1 MTTRIL
7 RKLLDIIRREMSSD
21 RMMVLLMDETYK
33 VLFQET
39 RPLSLTEGDEIG
51 MDIVR
56 RTLEL
61 RQPMIIED
69 ISKDPRFFDR
79 INEDVKQRGSVLC
92 VPFMLDNK
100 ALGALS
106 LRRTN
111 TFNSFSCQNINFLL
125 PFLRPIKSILKS
137 CVDLEGLDRNFA
149 GESVP
154 LLVGKGEAFHR
165 LRTLIER
172 IKDRDAPAFICGES
186 GTGKEVVARAIH
198 QTGIRR
204 MGKFVAVNCG
214 AIPDLLLES
223 ELFGYARG
231 AFTGAMRNK
240 PGLIEEA
247 DGGTFFLDEI
257 CDLSLHLQA
266 KLLRLLQENEIR
278 RIGENHT
285 RRVNARFISATNKN
299 IEDQMRS
306 GHFRE
311 DLYYRLKIITIEL
324 SPLRDRQEDLFFLLN
339 YFLDKFCQEMKRE
352 RAYFSPRALELL
364 MNYTWPG
371 NVRELQSEIQRCL
384 ILAGDDELIKEDIL
398 SSKINPQGKMFTPMV
413 YRFSQAKD
421 EFEKRFLN
429 QTLARWG
436 YNRAKTAKNIGLS
449 RQGLF
454 KLIKKHNISVPKKS
468 GETDL
473 SDQLSGLGK
482 RYQ

>member
-1 MTTRIL
+1 M
-7 RKLLDIIRREMSSD
+7 DIICQEMSSD
-21 RMMVLLMDETYK
+21 KMMVLLMDETSR
-33 VLFQET
+33 VLYQEI
-39 RPLSLTEGDEIG
+39 RPPSLTEDDEIG
-51 MDIVR
+51 IDIIR

-69 ISKDPRFFDR
+69 ISKDPRLSDR
-79 INEDVKQRGSVLC
+79 INGDVKQKGSILC

-100 ALGALS
+100 ALGALF
-106 LRRTN
+106 LRRTS
-111 TFNSFSCQNINFLL
+111 TLNSFSCQNINFLL
-125 PFLRPIKSILKS
+125 PFLKPIKSILRS
-137 CVDLEGLDRNFA
+137 CVDLGNLDWNFA
-149 GESVP
+149 GESTP
-154 LLVGKGEAFHR
+154 LLVGKGEAFHS
-165 LRTLIER
+165 LRAMIER
-172 IKDRDAPAFICGES
+172 IKDRNAPVFICGES
-186 GTGKEVVARAIH
+186 GTGKEVVAQAIH

-204 MGKFVAVNCG
+204 TGKFVAINCG

-231 AFTGAMRNK
+231 SFTGATRNK

-266 KLLRLLQENEIR
+266 KLLRLFQENEIR
-278 RIGENHT
+278 RIGENYT

-339 YFLDKFCQEMKRE
+339 YFLEKFCQEMGRE
-352 RAYFSPRALELL
+352 RVYFSPRALELL

-384 ILAGDDELIKEDIL
+384 ILAGDDELIKEDVL
-398 SSKINPQGKMFTPMV
+398 SSKINPQGEMFTPMV

-429 QTLARWG
+429 QALARWN

-454 KLIKKHNISVPKKS
+454 KLIKKHNISLPKKKGDPLHQAS
-468 GETDL
+468 SL
-473 SDQLSGLGK
+473 V
-482 RYQ
+482 